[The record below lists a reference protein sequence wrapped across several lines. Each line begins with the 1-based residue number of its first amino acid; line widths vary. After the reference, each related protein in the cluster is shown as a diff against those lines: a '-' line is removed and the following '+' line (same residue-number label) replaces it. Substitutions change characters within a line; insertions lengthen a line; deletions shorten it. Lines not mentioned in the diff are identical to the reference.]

1 MNGLG
6 GDSLKSKWKAI
17 LAAAMAVCLLA
28 GCAPAEPEE
37 ASAPRESSAAPT
49 IFADA
54 AADFERLQFET
65 QDLEGNVC
73 DSKELFALHDL
84 TLVNIWATWCGPCQM
99 LAPVLE
105 ELSQQVK
112 VVKVDVD
119 ENPQLA
125 MAFQVSSIPTVISF
139 RDGKGLKKSVGVTS
153 KEALLEL
160 LK

>member
-1 MNGLG
+1 
-6 GDSLKSKWKAI
+6 
-17 LAAAMAVCLLA
+17 
-28 GCAPAEPEE
+28 
-37 ASAPRESSAAPT
+37 
-49 IFADA
+49 
-54 AADFERLQFET
+54 
-65 QDLEGNVC
+65 
-73 DSKELFALHDL
+73 
-84 TLVNIWATWCGPCQM
+84 M